1 MNTKEK
7 LELLDTIEDNAWKN
21 LKNITESKA
30 QSTQF
35 LDTIIKVQT
44 IRKGLDK

>member
-7 LELLDTIEDNAWKN
+7 LELLDTIEDWAWKN
-21 LKNITESKA
+21 LKNVTENLA
-30 QSTQF
+30 QGTQF